1 MSSLFVGEDEEL
13 GQTLL
18 QANEAHEES
27 PSEGL
32 NHNPPQSS
40 VSEEI
45 DEEVTE
51 VYCTLPLKFQQEI
64 VEDMLLRDG
73 LLILGRGL
81 GWKTIAAN
89 LLHALCSP
97 VLLQKGPGVVSKRSL
112 IMVLNAREEEILLL
126 EEELTEL
133 QWIDNASKLEL
144 NDGEALTVI
153 RGEATTADKRR
164 RLYDKGGVVSVTS
177 RVLAVD
183 MLSGVIQCNEITGL
197 LIVHAET
204 MKEASNESFIVNLY
218 RDENDWGFVKAISDE
233 PESFTGFTPLATS
246 LKVLRLTNV
255 FLWPR
260 FHVDV
265 SSSLQA
271 RKKGSKDDRR
281 SVIEINT
288 KMSYKMKKIQAA
300 ILACIE
306 ACLNELKRHN
316 GLLATEYWDM
326 ENVHD
331 RDFVPRIRMA
341 LDSQWHRIT
350 YTSKQ
355 LVYDL
360 GTLKE
365 FLRHLLS
372 SDSLKFYQ
380 TVQNIIDLNVKQKT
394 GTGALSTM
402 TISPWLNLEE
412 ATTIISFAKERAL
425 GKLRI
430 EQSKTT
436 LEEQDGSLQELTP
449 ERISSH
455 EEYNLELQPKW
466 GQLGLLLDDI
476 MHEKAILGNVQQ
488 PILIMCS
495 DLSTTRQLAQLL
507 PILEVKENGGRKVFS
522 ARKYMIRR
530 LNDYLAWKELSRLTK
545 QINSELEVKEENA
558 DLKEED
564 DIHTSKTFS
573 RGRGEP
579 ISKRRRTRG
588 ASTVALVTRLHSSA
602 GLNQVSEAPD
612 LDPVIVDNLKKEVG
626 DEDGVESGGFDVNDE
641 IYVDETSTQR
651 PEIEHIS
658 QLEQIVI
665 ESYHGNNNDFIQE
678 LCPSHIIMYEPNLP
692 FIRAVE
698 IYQAVNKDTPAKTYF
713 MYYGTSV
720 EEQKHL
726 MQIKK
731 EKEAF
736 TRLIREKANL
746 GRHHETAEDN
756 NKFRLQRSDVV
767 NTRIAGGAGFRT
779 ESDEFRVI
787 VDIREFTSSLPGIL
801 YRAGIKVVP
810 CMLTVGDYIVTPK
823 VCVERK
829 AIPDLIS
836 SFKSGR
842 LYTQCEHMFRHYELP
857 TLLIEF
863 DGSKSFSF
871 EPFADIR
878 PQKGNAPNAVA
889 TKLLKQDIQSKLM
902 MLLLA
907 FPKLKIIWSFSPY
920 ETAQIFLEIKSKQEE
935 PDIASA
941 ISKGVNQS
949 LTTEKGEPPVFNE
962 DAIDLIQNIPGINN
976 ANYYSV
982 INRFK
987 SIEKLVN
994 LTEDEL
1000 VETLGQ
1006 ENGTKAYR
1014 FIHRSLR

>member
-1 MSSLFVGEDEEL
+1 MSLFVREDDEL

-18 QANEAHEES
+18 EVNRAESQESAGREES
-27 PSEGL
+27 RAGL
-32 NHNPPQSS
+32 SLP
-40 VSEEI
+40 
-45 DEEVTE
+45 DETSPNDDYTE
-51 VYCTLPLKFQQEI
+51 VSCSLPLKFQQEI
-64 VEDMLLRDG
+64 IEDMLLKDG

-81 GWKTIAAN
+81 GWKTLAAN

-97 VLLQKGPGVVSKRSL
+97 IQLQLGPGVAPKRSL
-112 IMVLNAREEEILLL
+112 IMVLNAKDDDIPLLH
-126 EEELTEL
+126 EELTEL
-133 QWIDNASKLEL
+133 QWIDGVQNGEKG
-144 NDGEALTVI
+144 DVEALTAI

-164 RLYDKGGVVSVTS
+164 RVYENGGVVSVTS

-183 MLSGVIQCNEITGL
+183 MLSGVVRAGDITGL

-204 MKEASNESFIVNLY
+204 MREASNEAFIVSLF
-218 RDENDWGFVKAISDE
+218 RDENEWGFVKALSDE

-246 LKVLRLTNV
+246 LKVLRLTQV

-260 FHVDV
+260 FHVEV
-265 SSSLQA
+265 SASLQTR
-271 RKKGSKDDRR
+271 RKGATDPR
-281 SVIEINT
+281 SLVTEINT

-306 ACLNELKRHN
+306 ACLNELRRHN
-316 GLLATEYWDM
+316 GQLATEYWDM

-331 RDFVPRIRMA
+331 RDFVPRIRMT
-341 LDSQWHRIT
+341 LESQWHRIT

-365 FLRHLLS
+365 LLRGLLS
-372 SDSLKFYQ
+372 SDSLRFYQ
-380 TVQNIIDLNVKQKT
+380 TVQNIIDLNLRSRSGT
-394 GTGALSTM
+394 GTTATSTM
-402 TISPWLNLEE
+402 SPWLNLEE
-412 ATTIISFAKERAL
+412 AATIVSFAKERAL
-425 GKLRI
+425 GTLRV
-430 EQSKTT
+430 EQIKHTY
-436 LEEQDGSLQELTP
+436 EETGDTFDEAPQSRAT
-449 ERISSH
+449 H
-455 EEYNLELQPKW
+455 EEYNLEQQPKW

-476 MHEKAILGNVQQ
+476 MHEKAIMGNIQQ
-488 PILIMCS
+488 PVLIMCS
-495 DLSTTRQLAQLL
+495 DLATVHQLALLL
-507 PILEVKENGGRKVFS
+507 PIMERRGTDRRTFS
-522 ARKYMIRR
+522 SLRYMVRR

-545 QINSELEVKEENA
+545 EINNELTKEEDGA
-558 DLKEED
+558 EDD

-579 ISKRRRTRG
+579 VSKRRRTRG
-588 ASTVALVTRLHSSA
+588 ASAVALVTRLHS
-602 GLNQVSEAPD
+602 GLGPHVSEAPE
-612 LDPVIVDNLKKEVG
+612 LDQNIVENLKKVAGEEDLG
-626 DEDGVESGGFDVNDE
+626 GGFADEDAVL
-641 IYVDETSTQR
+641 VDEANSTD
-651 PEIEHIS
+651 EVEHIS
-658 QLEQIVI
+658 QMDQIVI
-665 ESYHGNNNDFIQE
+665 EKYSGTNNDMLQE
-678 LCPSHIIMYEPNLP
+678 LSPSHIVMYEPNLP

-698 IYQAVNKDTPAKTYF
+698 IYQAINKDAPARAYF

-726 MQIKK
+726 LQIKK
-731 EKEAF
+731 EKDAF
-736 TRLIREKANL
+736 TRLIREKANM
-746 GRHHETAEDN
+746 GRHYEAPNENTR
-756 NKFRLQRSDVV
+756 FQVQRQDVV
-767 NTRIAGGAGFRT
+767 NTRIAGGAAFRSET
-779 ESDEFRVI
+779 DEFRVI

-842 LYTQCEHMFRHYELP
+842 LYAQCEHMFRHYELP

-878 PQKGNAPNAVA
+878 PQKGSAPSAMA

-907 FPKLKIIWSFSPY
+907 FPKLKIVWSFSPY

-935 PDIASA
+935 PDVDSA
-941 ISKGVNQS
+941 ISKGLNQA
-949 LTTEKGEPPVFNE
+949 LRTDKGEPPVYND

-976 ANYYSV
+976 ANYFSV
-982 INRFK
+982 VNRFR
-987 SIEKLVN
+987 SIE
-994 LTEDEL
+994 EL
-1000 VETLGQ
+1000 VGLSMEDLVALLGQ
-1006 ENGTKAYR
+1006 ENGTKAYK
-1014 FIHRSLR
+1014 FMHRSLG